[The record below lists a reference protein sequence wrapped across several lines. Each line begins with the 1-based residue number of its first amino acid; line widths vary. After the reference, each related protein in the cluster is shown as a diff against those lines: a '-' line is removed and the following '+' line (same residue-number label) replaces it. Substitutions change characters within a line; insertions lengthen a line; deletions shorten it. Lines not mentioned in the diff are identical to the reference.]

1 MENRKSKINWV
12 YVISLIISIVLTVW
26 AVVLPDNF
34 NVMADTVMA
43 VVTGDFG
50 WLYMIGVGAFLFF
63 SVWLGFSKYG
73 SIKLGPDDSE
83 PEYSTLSW
91 FAMLFSS
98 GMGIGLV
105 FWGVAEPLSHY
116 MNPLGA
122 EPGTPE
128 AAQFA
133 MGKSLLHWCL
143 HPWACFC
150 VIGLGLAYMQFRKN
164 QPGLISRLFV
174 PLFGEEK
181 INGWLG
187 TLIDVLAVFA
197 TIAGVCTSLG
207 LGTMQ
212 INAGLSHLFGIP
224 NTKVVQ
230 AIIIIVISILF
241 VSTAVAGIE
250 KGISVVSNIN
260 MVLAVVLMVL
270 CFIIGPTVFE
280 LNIFSEGIG
289 LYLKNLIPDS
299 FAIGAFENNEWYGS
313 WTIFYWAWWVAW
325 APFCGSF
332 IARISRGRTIREFVA
347 GVLIVPAILSFMWF
361 SIFGGMGLNLGT
373 KVAELAAAN
382 KDTACFVVFSEYPL
396 GMILS
401 GITIILVATFF
412 ITSANSATFVLGIF
426 TSEGNLNPSKKNK
439 LIWGVIEVL
448 FALVLMLVS
457 ANGLNMM
464 QSISIAGAFPFLLV
478 MIVSMFAIVKSLQK
492 EKIEKRPCGIE
503 MQKEENPEA
512 EG

>member
-1 MENRKSKINWV
+1 MEKRKDNLNWV
-12 YVISLIISIVLTVW
+12 YIISLVIAIALTLW
-26 AVVLPDNF
+26 AVVFPDNF
-34 NVMADTVMA
+34 NVMAVTVMA
-43 VVTGDFG
+43 IVTSDFG
-50 WLYMIGVGAFLFF
+50 WLYMIGVGGFLFF
-63 SVWLGFSKYG
+63 SIWLGFSKYG
-73 SIKLGPDDSE
+73 KIKLGPDDSE

-122 EPGTPE
+122 DPGTPE

-133 MGKSLLHWCL
+133 ISKSFLHWCL

-174 PLFGEEK
+174 PLFGEK
-181 INGWLG
+181 LINGWLG
-187 TLIDVLAVFA
+187 TVIDVLAVFA

-212 INAGLSHLFGIP
+212 INAGLDYLFGIP
-224 NTKVVQ
+224 NTKMVQ
-230 AIIIIVISILF
+230 AVIIITISFLF
-241 VSTAVAGIE
+241 VSTAVIGIE
-250 KGISVVSNIN
+250 KGISLVSNIN
-260 MVLAVVLMVL
+260 MVLVAVLMTT
-270 CFIIGPTVFE
+270 CFIVGPTIFE

-299 FAIGAFENNEWYGS
+299 FAIGAFEDIEWYGN

-332 IARISRGRTIREFVA
+332 IARISKGRTIREFVA
-347 GVLIVPAILSFMWF
+347 GVLIVPAMLSFMWF

-373 KVAELAAAN
+373 RIAELAAAN
-382 KDTACFVVFSEYPL
+382 KDTACFVVFAEYPF

-401 GITIILVATFF
+401 GITIMLVATFF

-426 TSEGNLNPSKKNK
+426 TSRGDLNPSKKTK
-439 LIWGVIEVL
+439 LIWGIIEVV

-457 ANGLNMM
+457 TNGLSMM

-478 MIVSMFAIVKSLQK
+478 MLLSMAAIVKSMQEEIVEKEPDIQK
-492 EKIEKRPCGIE
+492 EKSL
-503 MQKEENPEA
+503 EA
-512 EG
+512 EI